1 MFPAGQMLPQ
11 GATRLR
17 QSARFLFRLM
27 DDQIERL
34 LLFFP
39 KRHGPP
45 RGDDRRLR
53 SGIMFVNR
61 NGLLWRDAR

>member
-1 MFPAGQMLPQ
+1 
-11 GATRLR
+11 
-17 QSARFLFRLM
+17 M